1 MAKRSES
8 KRGKK
13 KATTAKR
20 SAPKRGKKRATV
32 AKRSAPKG
40 GKKKATLAKRSAPK
54 GGKKKATILKRS
66 APKGGKK
73 KATTLKRSAPKG
85 GQKKATMATHTVD
98 VCNDWNGSP
107 GDQVDFTNP
116 SATTTC
122 NLTQD
127 GTWPFVDGPPLAVPP
142 AGKTTHL
149 KPANELPNATYYYDV
164 DCCANLT
171 RKSVTVP

>member
-1 MAKRSES
+1 MAKRSESKRRKKRATMAKRSES

-20 SAPKRGKKRATV
+20 SAPKRGKKKATTAKRSAPKRLKKKATI

-40 GKKKATLAKRSAPK
+40 GKKKATMAKRSAPK
-54 GGKKKATILKRS
+54 GGK
-66 APKGGKK
+66 
-73 KATTLKRSAPKG
+73 
-85 GQKKATMATHTVD
+85 KKATMATHTVD
-98 VCNDWNGSP
+98 VCNDWSGSP
-107 GDQVDFTNP
+107 GDQVNFTNP
-116 SATTTC
+116 TATTTC

-127 GTWPFVDGPPLAVPP
+127 GTWPFIDGPPLAVPP